1 MLNGYKTKDA
11 YEDGEDIEVFCA
23 THASARPLD
32 IDIRWSGSGIET
44 ADSEDIRLGDLE
56 PRFCSAYYHSVQCV
70 RAPIHLV
77 GSV

>member
-1 MLNGYKTKDA
+1 MVDILQFILKEILQFSGSTEDNPVLLLNGYKTKDA

-44 ADSEDIRLGDLE
+44 ANSEDIRLGDL
-56 PRFCSAYYHSVQCV
+56 
-70 RAPIHLV
+70 
-77 GSV
+77 

>member
-44 ADSEDIRLGDLE
+44 ANSEDIRLGDL
-56 PRFCSAYYHSVQCV
+56 
-70 RAPIHLV
+70 
-77 GSV
+77 